1 MKIKELEWRH
11 AGAEKWSAFPIGEY
25 PNMETF
31 LRYDI
36 YQTEDGY
43 DIFLNDQF
51 LDNYTV
57 LKEAQDFTTHH
68 FNNMITDCIEE
79 E

>member
-11 AGAEKWSAFPIGEY
+11 AGAEQWSAFPVGEF
-25 PNMETF
+25 PNVETF

-36 YQTEDGY
+36 YQTRDGY

-51 LDNYTV
+51 LDNCTI
-57 LKEAQDFTTHH
+57 LKEAKH
-68 FNNMITDCIEE
+68 FAQQHFESLIKECIEE